1 MASDKAISSLKEPGI
16 HLIPTN
22 KLSTPT
28 GSRFGHFYV
37 KAHGRLSSSSRN
49 ENWTIFLDG
58 IFIHESPNTINDA
71 DYALELFLSK
81 GIEAFQ
87 EVNGFFNILVI
98 STSGDQVYFI
108 SDLLCSRAWY
118 MYENKNIISVS
129 STPVTFSEI
138 DLEMSISPQ
147 ALYEQI
153 RLLHTGSNRT
163 LMQEVKRV
171 LPGFSYKIVDGNKV
185 ELNRVTRFK
194 QEIDSSLSLED
205 CAKLQTDIC
214 SNIVKGVL
222 SHEKL
227 KDLPVQLPL
236 TGGLDSRH
244 LLGELIQQDATPDLF
259 CHVRIQEK
267 DYKPV
272 KKIAGELKIP
282 LQAQTLSELNT
293 GDLLLRW
300 MNRSAGL
307 VNIHQ
312 YYLFA
317 VKNQISESSSI
328 SFNGYLMDLLMG
340 MAVKTDSLT
349 ANNPHKPVWN
359 RTYSSPTIRKLLIS
373 DEKHWESITEK
384 LFVDEIENYE
394 GEPWYRMLMLDLHH
408 RGLHYTGIV
417 DSMVSD
423 EVFSFSPA
431 ASKDIYHFAA
441 RAPHNIAGDKK
452 ARLNAL
458 QKNFPEIASY
468 PGVEGIPFSEMT
480 IRKEIIEH
488 PLKKNL
494 KILAKA
500 VGSGFKSGEKNES
513 EHSWIR
519 NHTEL
524 RTIHKTVV
532 NNSELVKDGYLNS
545 RGVKTSWFINEMGGY
560 QGWTLMSILS
570 AEIAYRILVKKQPP
584 NKILKWLFESA
595 K

>member
-1 MASDKAISSLKEPGI
+1 MASDKAISAFEEPGI

-22 KLSTPT
+22 RLSSST
-28 GSRFGHFYV
+28 GSTFGLFSV
-37 KAHGRLSSSSRN
+37 KANGRLSSSSRN
-49 ENWTIFLDG
+49 DDWTLFLDG
-58 IFIHESPNTINDA
+58 IFIHELANTTNDA
-71 DYALELFLSK
+71 DYALDLFLSK

-108 SDLLCSRAWY
+108 SDLLCSRTWY
-118 MYENKNIISVS
+118 LYDNKSTVSVS
-129 STPVTFSEI
+129 STPVSFSEI
-138 DLEMSISPQ
+138 DLDMSINPQ

-153 RLLHTGSNRT
+153 RLLHTGSSRT
-163 LMQEVKRV
+163 LIHEVQRV
-171 LPGFSYKIVDGNKV
+171 LPGFSYKIVDGKRI
-185 ELNRVTRFK
+185 EQNRITTFK
-194 QEIDSSLSLED
+194 QEVDSSLSLHD

-214 SNIVKGVL
+214 SNIVTGVL
-222 SHEKL
+222 NHEKL
-227 KDLPVQLPL
+227 NGLPVQLPL

-244 LLGELIQQDATPDLF
+244 LLGELIKQDSTPDLF
-259 CHVRIQEK
+259 CHIRIQEK

-272 KKIAGELKIP
+272 KKIAEELKVP
-282 LQAQTLSELNT
+282 LQAQTLSELDT
-293 GDLLLRW
+293 QDLLQRW

-317 VKNQISESSSI
+317 VKNQVPGSGSI

-340 MAVKTDSLT
+340 MAVKTDNLEKE
-349 ANNPHKPVWN
+349 NPHKPVWN
-359 RTYSSPTIRKLLIS
+359 RTYSSPTIRKLLIPN
-373 DEKHWESITEK
+373 EKHWESVTEE
-384 LFVDEIENYE
+384 LFAKEIQAYE
-394 GEPWYRMLMLDLHH
+394 GEPWFKMLMLDLHH

-431 ASKDIYHFAA
+431 ASKDIYNFVSK
-441 RAPHNIAGDKK
+441 APHHIAGDKK
-452 ARLNAL
+452 ARLKAL
-458 QKNFPEIASY
+458 QKYFPKIASY

-488 PLKKNL
+488 PIKKNL
-494 KILAKA
+494 KILIKA
-500 VGSGFKSGEKNES
+500 IGSGFRGGQTSES

-519 NHTEL
+519 NHKEL
-524 RTIHKTVV
+524 NSIHKAVI
-532 NNSELVKDGYLNS
+532 NNCELVKDGYLNS
-545 RGVKTSWFINEMGGY
+545 KGVKTSWFINEMGGY

-570 AEIAYRILVKKQPP
+570 AEVAYRILVKKQSPDE
-584 NKILKWLFESA
+584 ILSLLLESA